1 MNKRRCLCILSLHL
15 VQRGG
20 DWGGPQTAQA
30 PPNVTALPS
39 TDRGKQFHVN
49 LKISFTNFYRATRM
63 HSADYAVARCL
74 SVRLSVTRPYSVQT
88 VTCILKVF
96 SPSGSPT
103 ILVFFIPNGMAIFQR
118 PTPNGRV
125 ECMGGIKKSRFST
138 NIWLYRGN
146 DAR

>member
-103 ILVFFIPNGMAIFQR
+103 ILVFFHTKRNGNI
-118 PTPNGRV
+118 PTPHPQWASRMHGWY
-125 ECMGGIKKSRFST
+125 KKITIFDQYLALSRK
-138 NIWLYRGN
+138 
-146 DAR
+146 